1 MFDWNK
7 SVNQGKIKFAHAL
20 QHIII
25 SSHLQTH
32 SSSMHWYKQTC
43 THFCEEYK
51 LPTLSD
57 RVQSV
62 EGGVI
67 KMKQIRED

>member
-7 SVNQGKIKFAHAL
+7 SVNQSKFVCTSLA
-20 QHIII
+20 HIII

-32 SSSMHWYKQTC
+32 SSMHWYKQTC